1 MSADE
6 RGTVKMFKQILRKRG
21 IKYEERTLEM
31 LLAWLRS
38 KGGPA
43 ESPCVFDILTWKEAG
58 ELLFEH
64 ASRGDENASRV
75 LTTWH
80 LVYEALKDARAEK
93 KVASA
98 IQKNFFDTNVPSEE
112 RLPGVVY
119 DDLPTQTS
127 ARSPVSAGT
136 QTDNSDDDHK
146 ESQSN
151 KESEGETVV

>member
-6 RGTVKMFKQILRKRG
+6 RGIVKMLKQILRERG
-21 IKYEERTLEM
+21 IEYEERILEL

-38 KGGPA
+38 KGVPA
-43 ESPCVFDILTWKEAG
+43 ESPCVFGVLTWKETG

-64 ASRGDENASRV
+64 ASRRDVNVSRV

-80 LVYEALKDARAEK
+80 LVYEALKDARVER

-98 IQKNFFDTNVPSEE
+98 IQKSFFDANVPSEE
-112 RLPGVVY
+112 PLPGVVY
-119 DDLPTQTS
+119 DDPSTQTS
-127 ARSPVSAGT
+127 VGSLVSTGT

-146 ESQSN
+146 E
-151 KESEGETVV
+151 